1 MSVTIRTR
9 HAFHALLATA
19 LLGWAA
25 VAPAQEATPAASGAV
40 TAAPAP
46 ASSPAAAAAAAPK
59 AEGGIRSQ
67 NIFDVKPEA
76 SADPNYLNQTNGERN
91 KVQPGNNAPMWR
103 QVSGGVTGY
112 SSLPVSQ
119 APEAGNLI
127 QRFVQY
133 PGSRFTNAGE
143 AWRQVRNDWI
153 IPYGAALLFVTLL
166 ALAIFY
172 FTRGPIRLHGT
183 ETGRKIERF
192 TPFERAT
199 HWSNALA
206 FVTLAISGIV
216 MAFGKFFLLPVLG
229 SALFGWLAY
238 VLKTV
243 HNFVGPL
250 FVVTTL
256 FMIFTFIRS
265 NWPSKDDFTW
275 LRHGGG
281 LFGGKEPASHRFNAG
296 EKAVFW
302 GGVLFLGS
310 IVIASGL
317 FLDKLLPGFVY
328 TRGEMQVA
336 HMVHAVATLLM
347 MAMIMGHIYIG
358 TLGMDGAYKAMRE
371 GYVDEAWAREH
382 HKLWYDDIQAGKI
395 PAQRSQPAGASEP
408 ARPATAQQGTS
419 A

>member
-1 MSVTIRTR
+1 MRKALHLLFCSVLWV
-9 HAFHALLATA
+9 AGSALAQ
-19 LLGWAA
+19 GAA
-25 VAPAQEATPAASGAV
+25 PPASAPAAT
-40 TAAPAP
+40 
-46 ASSPAAAAAAAPK
+46 
-59 AEGGIRSQ
+59 GGIQSQ
-67 NIFDVKPEA
+67 NIFEVKPEA
-76 SADPNYLNQTNGERN
+76 SADPNYLNQTNGERA
-91 KVQPGNNAPMWR
+91 KVQPGNNGPMWR
-103 QVSGGVTGY
+103 QVGQGVTGY
-112 SSLPVSQ
+112 SSLPKSE

-127 QRFVQY
+127 QPFVQY
-133 PGSRFTNAGE
+133 PGSRYTNAGE
-143 AWRQVRNDWI
+143 AWRQVRNNWI

-172 FTRGPIRLHGT
+172 FARGSIGLHGA

-199 HWSNALA
+199 HWSNAIA

-216 MAFGKFFLLPVLG
+216 MAFGQFFLLPILG
-229 SALFGWLAY
+229 GQLFGWLTYA
-238 VLKTV
+238 LKNI

-265 NWPSKDDFTW
+265 NWPQAGDLKW
-275 LRHGGG
+275 LMRAGG
-281 LFGGKEPASHRFNAG
+281 LFGGKEVPSHRFNAG

-310 IVIASGL
+310 IVIGSGL

-336 HMVHAVATLLM
+336 HMIHAVATLFM

-358 TLGMDGAYKAMRE
+358 TLGMKGAYKAMRT
-371 GYVDEAWAREH
+371 GYVDETWAKEH
-382 HKLWYDDIQAGKI
+382 HEYWYDDIVAGKI
-395 PAQRSQPAGASEP
+395 PAQRTPATTAAPVRAVPAEGAS
-408 ARPATAQQGTS
+408 S
-419 A
+419 